1 MLDTVPINYYL
12 SVDIIMICINTKYM
26 KRETNPL
33 LIGIHVLITGVGR
46 GGEGRGKGGGD
57 IFIVVHLYLYP
68 CAIITTEMGWL
79 RDHERNV

>member
-1 MLDTVPINYYL
+1 
-12 SVDIIMICINTKYM
+12 M

-33 LIGIHVLITGVGR
+33 LMGIHVLITGVGGR
-46 GGEGRGKGGGD
+46 REEGRGKREGGGD